1 MILEGPMSSSLPVFD
16 TTVQETNAW
25 LKAIAHELEPC
36 DRHQAYLGARATLHA
51 LRDRLAPDPAMNFAA
66 QLPMLLRGL
75 FTEGWRPSQTPTL
88 ERDVDAFL
96 ARIEGAL
103 PPDFPMETESLARG
117 VLRGLA
123 DLMDHDL
130 LAKVLR
136 QLPLPLR
143 ALWPQTLATL

>member
-1 MILEGPMSSSLPVFD
+1 MASSLPVFD

-25 LKAIAHELEPC
+25 LKAIASELGPC

-51 LRDRLAPDPAMNFAA
+51 LRDRLTPDPAMNFAA
-66 QLPMLLRGL
+66 QLPMLLRGM

-88 ERDVDAFL
+88 DRRLDEFL
-96 ARIEGAL
+96 ARIEETL
-103 PPDFPMETESLARG
+103 PPDFPIETESLARG
-117 VLRGLA
+117 VFRGLEA
-123 DLMDHDL
+123 RMDHDL
-130 LAKVLR
+130 LAKVIR

>member
-1 MILEGPMSSSLPVFD
+1 MSSRLPVFD

-25 LKAIAHELEPC
+25 LNTIAAELEPC

-66 QLPMLLRGL
+66 QLPMLMRGV
-75 FTEGWRPSQTPTL
+75 FTEGWRPSRTPTL

-96 ARIEGAL
+96 ARIEAGL
-103 PPDFPMETESLARG
+103 PPDFPIETESLARG

-123 DLMDHDL
+123 DQMDHDL

-143 ALWPQTLATL
+143 ALWPQALATL

>member
-1 MILEGPMSSSLPVFD
+1 
-16 TTVQETNAW
+16 
-25 LKAIAHELEPC
+25 
-36 DRHQAYLGARATLHA
+36 
-51 LRDRLAPDPAMNFAA
+51 
-66 QLPMLLRGL
+66 MLLRGL

-96 ARIEGAL
+96 ARIEAAL
-103 PPDFPMETESLARG
+103 PPDFPIETESLARG
-117 VLRGLA
+117 VLRGLT

-143 ALWPQTLATL
+143 SLWPQTLATL